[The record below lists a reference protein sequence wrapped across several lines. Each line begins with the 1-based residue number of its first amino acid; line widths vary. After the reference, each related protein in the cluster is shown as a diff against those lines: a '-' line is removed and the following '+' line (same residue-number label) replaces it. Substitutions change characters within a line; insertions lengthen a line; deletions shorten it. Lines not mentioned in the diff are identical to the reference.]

1 MAQIDSGCVP
11 TNDQVEVTDIMRAL
25 EPEVFDAV
33 WTAIE
38 PLIPPPP
45 RTHPLG
51 CHRPR
56 VSARLCF
63 WGILVR
69 LVTGCSWTSV
79 EAILGY
85 QVSDTTLRARRDE
98 WLDAGVFD
106 LVREHALHAYD
117 KIIGLDLS
125 EVAIDGSLHK
135 APCGGEGTGKNPT
148 DRGKLGWKWSIA
160 TDAKGI
166 PIGWAIDG
174 ANRNDVKLLAPTLE
188 DLDRDGLLYD
198 IETVPLDRGYDY
210 PVIRAQLVADLN
222 IQRRTK
228 PGDDLTIKKPLRLGL
243 RWVVEGTN
251 SWLSNYG
258 QLRRNTDRRTRHRH
272 AQLCL
277 VTVLLIT
284 AKLIDWRDRWSPDS
298 LPIR

>member
-1 MAQIDSGCVP
+1 
-11 TNDQVEVTDIMRAL
+11 MRAL

-56 VSARLCF
+56 VSDRLCF

-106 LVREHALHAYD
+106 LLREHALHAYD

-166 PIGWAIDG
+166 PVGWAIDG

-188 DLDRDGLLYD
+188 DLDRDGLLAD
-198 IETVPLDRGYDY
+198 IETVRLDRGYDY
-210 PVIRAQLVADLN
+210 PVIRAQLVAAGLADLN

-228 PGDDLTIKKPLRLGL
+228 PGDDPTIKKPLRLGL

>member
-1 MAQIDSGCVP
+1 
-11 TNDQVEVTDIMRAL
+11 VEDLIIMRAL

-33 WTAIE
+33 WTATE
-38 PLIPPPP
+38 PLIPSAP

-56 VSARLCF
+56 VSDRLCF

-69 LVTGCSWTSV
+69 LVTGCSWVTV
-79 EAILGY
+79 EALLDY

-98 WLDAGVFD
+98 WVTAGVFD
-106 LVREHALHAYD
+106 ELRSHAVHAYD
-117 KIIGLDLS
+117 RIIGLDLS

-135 APCGGEGTGKNPT
+135 APCGGEGTGPNPT
-148 DRGKLGWKWSIA
+148 DRAKRGWKWSIA

-166 PIGWAIDG
+166 PIGWTIDG
-174 ANRNDVKLLAPTLE
+174 ANRNDVKLLGPTL
-188 DLDRDGLLYD
+188 DDIDRDGLLCD
-198 IETVPLDRGYDY
+198 IETLHLDRGYDY
-210 PVIRAQLVADLN
+210 PRIRAQLADAGLADLN

-228 PGDDLTIKKPLRLGL
+228 PGDTSTAKKPLRLGL

-258 QLRRNTDRRTRHRH
+258 QLRRNTDRQIKHRH

-277 VTVLLIT
+277 VTALLIT
-284 AKLIDWRDRWSPDS
+284 AKLIDWRNRWSPDS
-298 LPIR
+298 RPIR

>member
-1 MAQIDSGCVP
+1 
-11 TNDQVEVTDIMRAL
+11 MRAL

-38 PLIPPPP
+38 PLVPPPP
-45 RTHPLG
+45 KSHPLG

-56 VSARLCF
+56 ISDRLCF
-63 WGILVR
+63 WAMLIR

-85 QVSDTTLRARRDE
+85 RVSDTTLRARRNE
-98 WLDAGVFD
+98 WVDAGVFD
-106 LVREHALHAYD
+106 ELREHALHAYD
-117 KIIGLDLS
+117 KMIGLDLA

-160 TDAKGI
+160 TEAKGI

-174 ANRNDVKLLAPTLE
+174 ANRNDVKLLTPTLV
-188 DLDRDGLLYD
+188 DLDRDGLLGD
-198 IETVPLDRGYDY
+198 IETVHLDRGYDY
-210 PVIRAQLVADLN
+210 PVIRTQLTEAGLTDLN

-228 PGDDLTIKKPLRLGL
+228 PG
-243 RWVVEGTN
+243 
-251 SWLSNYG
+251 
-258 QLRRNTDRRTRHRH
+258 RTRRRRSRSGSDCVGSLR
-272 AQLCL
+272 APTRGSATTANS
-277 VTVLLIT
+277 VGIPTGEPSTVMLSC
-284 AKLIDWRDRWSPDS
+284 AWSQ
-298 LPIR
+298 RC